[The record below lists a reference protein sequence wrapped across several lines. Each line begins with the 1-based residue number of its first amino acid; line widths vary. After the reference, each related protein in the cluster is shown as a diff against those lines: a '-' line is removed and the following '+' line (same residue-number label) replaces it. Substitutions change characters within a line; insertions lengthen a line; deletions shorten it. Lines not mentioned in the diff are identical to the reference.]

1 MDPRPAR
8 GTTSL
13 PPAPHELETDPV
25 NPYAAD
31 DTPTGPIHGLVPRT
45 MEMPISK
52 PLPPRLAWAMAE
64 LRPHLELMAARFRGL
79 QHELDRV
86 AGLLSKLQAQL
97 DSEVQN
103 AEALG
108 L

>member
-1 MDPRPAR
+1 M
-8 GTTSL
+8 
-13 PPAPHELETDPV
+13 
-25 NPYAAD
+25 NPYAD
-31 DTPTGPIHGLVPRT
+31 DTPTGPIRLVPT
-45 MEMPISK
+45 TVAMPIAK

-79 QHELDRV
+79 QTELDRV
-86 AGLLSKLQAQL
+86 AGLLSQLQAQL
-97 DSEVQN
+97 DTEVQN